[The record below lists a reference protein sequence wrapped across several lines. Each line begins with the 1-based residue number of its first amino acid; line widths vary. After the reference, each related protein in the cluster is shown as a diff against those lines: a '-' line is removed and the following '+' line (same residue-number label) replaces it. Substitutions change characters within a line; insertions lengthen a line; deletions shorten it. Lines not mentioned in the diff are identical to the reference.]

1 MDTLQD
7 IKTKTDEEILAEIK
21 TLNVEISRRRQ
32 RETKKKKQPTEEPVK
47 RGRPKKTDQTQ
58 SEQTQSE
65 QPTEEVKRYR
75 AEWRHKPDGK
85 YDSQPIDPEYH
96 KNYWREHF
104 RNPYT
109 CDICNRTILC
119 CGSSILRH
127 KNSQRCQLIKL
138 KNEIQPSN

>member
-32 RETKKKKQPTEEPVK
+32 IETKKKKQPTEEPVK

-75 AEWRHKPDGK
+75 AEWRHKL
-85 YDSQPIDPEYH
+85 YENICNVCLVSQLFYSLFYYH
-96 KNYWREHF
+96 KIYK
-104 RNPYT
+104 
-109 CDICNRTILC
+109 DIQY
-119 CGSSILRH
+119 H
-127 KNSQRCQLIKL
+127 
-138 KNEIQPSN
+138 